1 MKYIITGKYVKSKLF
16 SMNFYRFI
24 MKNSDKNLLKESF
37 RFRII
42 GCGQV
47 RLGTFWNNLQLPAH
61 FWRLYCQDAP
71 GAAIIVSGKKFD
83 LLPGYIYLLPP
94 HNDLVSCCTG
104 NPKQLYFHFET
115 TLYSGSSSHLCNAV
129 KITPELEVLL
139 EELRKLVP
147 GTELKSS
154 NRQILLATALA
165 TLALS
170 KLPEEALTRMQ
181 PDMRIARICDIL
193 RSHLAEELNL
203 EFLAAKA
210 KMTKRSFLRR
220 FAAFTGSTPHQ
231 YLMNLRYMQAA
242 QLLETGENNIDEIC
256 ELIGVHDRFHFS
268 RMFRKMFG
276 VPPAKYR
283 ALHQEPE
290 NELHSGLEK

>member
-1 MKYIITGKYVKSKLF
+1 
-16 SMNFYRFI
+16 

-37 RFRII
+37 RFRIV

-47 RLGTFWNNLQLPAH
+47 RLGSFWNNLHLPAH

-71 GAAIIVSGKKFD
+71 GAGIIANGKRFD

-94 HNDLVSCCTG
+94 HNDLVSFCTG

-115 TLYSGSSSHLCNAV
+115 TLYSGSPSHLCNPIE
-129 KITPELEVLL
+129 ITPEVEYLL
-139 EELRKLVP
+139 EELRQLVP
-147 GTELKSS
+147 ATELKSS

-181 PDMRIARICDIL
+181 PDMRIARICDVL
-193 RSHLAEELNL
+193 RSHISEDLDLEYLASRV
-203 EFLAAKA
+203 
-210 KMTKRSFLRR
+210 KMSKRSFLRR
-220 FAAFTGSTPHQ
+220 FTAFTGSTPHQ

-242 QLLETGENNIDEIC
+242 QMLEAGENNIDEIC
-256 ELIGVHDRFHFS
+256 EIIGVHDRFHFS

-276 VPPAKYR
+276 VPPARYR

-290 NELHSGLEK
+290 NIQYSGTEKE